1 MILDRLF
8 KRLALPDDEQALI
21 ANATENE
28 ARRLQRARRSF
39 SLLSNV
45 INFGL
50 FIAAMFVLSTR
61 GIAMGVAAV
70 VLAEVLTVVTSLLL
84 AFAAR
89 RSVRKTLNTIE
100 DTRNRGIAPG
110 ES

>member
-61 GIAMGVAAV
+61 GIAMGVAV